1 MKIEEKIKEVI
12 VKDIK
17 NLGYILWGIE
27 LSGKSNSKHIRI
39 YIDNNNA
46 SITLEDCEKVNL
58 CIDDVLEN
66 SDFVTFNYSLEIS
79 SPGLERTFFNI
90 QQLKNFEDQIILVKY
105 EEDSRKDSVLGK
117 LLLVSDN
124 HIEIMN
130 NKMESIRINQNNY
143 ITSKLI
149 YKG

>member
-1 MKIEEKIKEVI
+1 MSETVSETVSEIVSDKFKREWVSEFEFEVSR
-12 VKDIK
+12 
-17 NLGYILWGIE
+17 YWGI
-27 LSGKSNSKHIRI
+27 
-39 YIDNNNA
+39 
-46 SITLEDCEKVNL
+46 
-58 CIDDVLEN
+58 
-66 SDFVTFNYSLEIS
+66 
-79 SPGLERTFFNI
+79 
-90 QQLKNFEDQIILVKY
+90 EDQIILVKY

-117 LLLVSDN
+117 LLLVSEN

>member
-1 MKIEEKIKEVI
+1 MKIEEKIKEAI
-12 VKDIK
+12 VKDIN

-90 QQLKNFEDQIILVKY
+90 
-105 EEDSRKDSVLGK
+105 
-117 LLLVSDN
+117 
-124 HIEIMN
+124 
-130 NKMESIRINQNNY
+130 
-143 ITSKLI
+143 
-149 YKG
+149 

>member
-1 MKIEEKIKEVI
+1 
-12 VKDIK
+12 
-17 NLGYILWGIE
+17 L
-27 LSGKSNSKHIRI
+27 
-39 YIDNNNA
+39 
-46 SITLEDCEKVNL
+46 CVN
-58 CIDDVLEN
+58 DVLEN
-66 SDFVTFNYSLEIS
+66 TDLVNFNYSLEIS

-90 QQLKNFEDQIILVKY
+90 QQLKNFEDQTILVKY

-117 LLLVSDN
+117 LLSVSDN
-124 HIEIMN
+124 HIEVMN